1 MSVGALTESGD
12 TVTASVTTNG
22 TFTARGTFTPTGGTG
37 EDLADSDI
45 TITANS
51 VSVGIDAGMRAT
63 GGTISITVTSIED
76 ETVTDTVTYDVA
88 KVYTINLGDLSRTGD
103 IVSGTVTT
111 NNTTFTTTATL
122 GSVDVDASAITT
134 TLSGVEVDVTGLGT
148 GELSV
153 TVTCDTDPTKSATK
167 TFTLS

>member
-12 TVTASVTTNG
+12 TVTADVTTNG
-22 TFTARGTFTPTGGTG
+22 TFTAEGTFTPTGGAG
-37 EDLADSDI
+37 ENLAV
-45 TITANS
+45 TATTNS
-51 VSVGIDAGMRAT
+51 VSAEITAEMRAT
-63 GGTISITVTSIED
+63 GGTISITVTSKED
-76 ETVTDTVTYDVA
+76 GTKTDTTEYTVA
-88 KVYTINLGDLSRTGD
+88 KVYTINLADLARVGD

-111 NNTTFTTTATL
+111 NNTTFTATASL
-122 GSVDVDASAITT
+122 NGVGVDPSAITT

>member
-1 MSVGALTESGD
+1 MSVGALAENGD
-12 TVTASVTTNG
+12 TVTADVTTNG
-22 TFTARGTFTPTGGTG
+22 TFTAVGTFTPTGEAG
-37 EDLADSDI
+37 ENLAV
-45 TITANS
+45 TTTANS
-51 VSVGIDAGMRAT
+51 VSAEITAEMRAT
-63 GGTISITVTSIED
+63 GGVISITATSVED
-76 ETVTDTVTYDVA
+76 GTKTDTVTYNVT
-88 KVYTINLGDLSRTGD
+88 KVYTINLADLARVGD

-111 NNTTFTTTATL
+111 NNTTFTATATL
-122 GSVDVDASAITT
+122 DGVDVDASAITT